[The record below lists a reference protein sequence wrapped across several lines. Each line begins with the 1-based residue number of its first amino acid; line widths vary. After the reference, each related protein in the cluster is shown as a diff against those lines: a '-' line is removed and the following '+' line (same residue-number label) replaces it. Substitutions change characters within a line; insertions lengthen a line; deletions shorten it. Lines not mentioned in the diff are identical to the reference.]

1 MSDNVKII
9 LASGSP
15 RRSDLLK
22 LIGMDFEIVVP
33 GVDEENDVPTEPAEH
48 VEVLARRKALAVSG
62 NRPDSLVIASDTIV
76 YHDSTI
82 LGKPDGFGGACRMLK
97 RLAGETHQVY
107 TGVAIAGP
115 DGVEVESFHEVTSV
129 TFRELSPRAIE
140 DYVRTGEPMDKAG
153 AYGIQGY
160 GATIVK
166 SIDGCYFN
174 VMGLPVSRLVKALES
189 RGYEYLYGPLV
200 IDDPERER
208 EQAPTIERLR

>member
-1 MSDNVKII
+1 MNDSAKII

-22 LIGMDFEIVVP
+22 LIGMNFSVVVP
-33 GVDEENDVPTEPAEH
+33 GVDEDNDVPSEPAEH
-48 VEVLARRKALAVSG
+48 VEVLARRKAMAVSD
-62 NRPDSLVIASDTIV
+62 NHPDSLVIASDTIV
-76 YHDSTI
+76 YHDNII

-97 RLAGETHQVY
+97 TLSGQTHQVY
-107 TGVAIAGP
+107 TGVALAGP
-115 DGVEVESFHEVTSV
+115 DGTEIESFHEVTSV
-129 TFRELSPRAIE
+129 TFRELSSRALE

-166 SIDGCYFN
+166 AIDGCYFN
-174 VMGLPVSRLVKALES
+174 VMGLPVSRLIQALES

-200 IDDPERER
+200 VNDPERER
-208 EQAPTIERLR
+208 EQAPTIERLS